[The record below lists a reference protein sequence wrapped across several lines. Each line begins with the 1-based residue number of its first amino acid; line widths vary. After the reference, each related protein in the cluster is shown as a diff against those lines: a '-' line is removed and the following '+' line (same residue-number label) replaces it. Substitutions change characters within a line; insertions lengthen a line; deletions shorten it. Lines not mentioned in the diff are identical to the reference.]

1 MTMRN
6 NSNSNSTNEWSIVNK
21 HGPSAL
27 FTIIFTMKNNPFQ
40 PNDVRISDS
49 TYIQC
54 CQSSTQV
61 ESVSSHYPILHE
73 RDKIVTILPT
83 HHEPFLFFV
92 GTITTYTVWFGLCRI
107 EIWNAVDDDTT
118 LIHPN
123 TPSAKAVGT
132 GSRR

>member
-61 ESVSSHYPILHE
+61 ESVSSHYPILQ
-73 RDKIVTILPT
+73 
-83 HHEPFLFFV
+83 LFFV